1 MQLKRHVLALAL
13 AGISAPATVWATN
26 GMNMEGYGPIA
37 TGMGGAS
44 FAYDNGTAAMMNN
57 PATLGLMDA
66 PARLDLAVGFLGP
79 DVDAK
84 SGGVSSG
91 SGGDAYFMPAFGY
104 TRKQGAFTY
113 GVGVFAQGGMGT
125 EYDEGDSVDPSGGV
139 LEQRSELGVGRVI
152 LPLAYQATPDL
163 SIGGSIDYVWA
174 MLDLK
179 WGVTGG
185 QFFQFLNPAN
195 AGTIG
200 TASGGMVT
208 GLQNAFLG
216 GALANVDWA
225 YFDFSDDSDFTGR
238 AKGQG
243 WAGKIGF
250 VYKVSPTFSVGATY
264 HSETDLDDLEGDA
277 TVVMQVDT
285 GANGGLIGLPNN
297 FNDLALPVT
306 GEIKIKNFQWPE
318 TYGLGMAW
326 QATDRLMV
334 AADYKRI
341 NWSEVMKDFKM
352 TFVAD
357 NVASNGAFAG
367 KDMDMTLA
375 QNWDDQD
382 VFQIGV
388 SYQATDALTLRAGVS
403 IADNPIP
410 DQQLNP
416 LFPAI
421 VEEHYTVGF
430 GYAFSPMSALNFSLT
445 YAPEVSE
452 TVSAGGL
459 YAGDKI
465 SHSQTNAQ
473 LMYCHKF

>member
-1 MQLKRHVLALAL
+1 
-13 AGISAPATVWATN
+13 
-26 GMNMEGYGPIA
+26 
-37 TGMGGAS
+37 
-44 FAYDNGTAAMMNN
+44 
-57 PATLGLMDA
+57 
-66 PARLDLAVGFLGP
+66 
-79 DVDAK
+79 
-84 SGGVSSG
+84 
-91 SGGDAYFMPAFGY
+91 MPAFGY

-125 EYDEGDSVDPSGGV
+125 EYDKGDSVDPSGGQ
-139 LEQRSELGVGRVI
+139 LDQRSELGVGRVI

-174 MLDLK
+174 MLDLQ
-179 WGVTGG
+179 WAVSGQQFGNFIVQNPNVGSATGG
-185 QFFQFLNPAN
+185 L
-195 AGTIG
+195 
-200 TASGGMVT
+200 VT
-208 GLQNAFLG
+208 GLINNIGLG
-216 GALANVDWA
+216 PGQIAPPGPYWA
-225 YFDFSDDSDFTGR
+225 YFDFSDNSDYTGR
-238 AKGQG
+238 SKATG

-277 TVVMQVDT
+277 TVSMNVDI
-285 GANGGLIGLPNN
+285 NGMGNATI
-297 FNDLALPVT
+297 PVT
-306 GEIKIKNFQWPE
+306 GEVKIKDFQWPE
-318 TYGLGMAW
+318 TYGVGVSW

-341 NWSEVMKDFKM
+341 NWSDVMKDFKM

-357 NVASNGAFAG
+357 AVQANPMAAGFSGA
-367 KDMDMTLA
+367 DLNMTLA

-382 VFQIGV
+382 VLQIGV
-388 SYQATDALTLRAGVS
+388 SYKATDALTLRAGVS
-403 IADNPIP
+403 LADNPIP

-421 VEEHYTVGF
+421 VEEHYTIGF
-430 GYAFSPMSALNFSLT
+430 GYAFSPASDVNFSLT

-465 SHSQTNAQ
+465 THSQTNAQ
-473 LMYCHKF
+473 LMYSHRF